1 MKRIPHDE
9 FRYRVLSTEGTD
21 EEMGRL
27 HGEVFRD
34 EAHRGMLDFYI
45 RLWRRILEPQGVSP
59 RTGFWLQKVTGMAA
73 PRLLRLFAGKVPPWL
88 DDRMKGM
95 QSALQVDDITIRT
108 ALVLPDLLPFLQS
121 LWVTFRPD
129 DFVAVN
135 MPSFGCT
142 SFVANGD
149 RFFVGRNLDF
159 PGVGY
164 WDRFPV
170 IQHFKRTK
178 GLSYLGFTTAGVPVA
193 GITGVNEAQLVVS
206 IHQHYS
212 RRATYSGELP
222 FSIGERILRD
232 CRSVDEA
239 KAILDGARV
248 SSSWAFVVA
257 DGKSREAM
265 LYEIS
270 PRGRG
275 SKWLDGRY
283 LGHSNHFQTPVCQAG
298 EYATGARMN
307 WDNRCRR
314 TRLEELL
321 ERAGGRLDERGATQ
335 ILCDH
340 WDPFWNEPK
349 VANRTVSQ
357 VYNIQ
362 SVLIDPV
369 TMKAWVGEGESPL
382 HLGHYSEFDLGE
394 IFAGREGRT
403 GVELPAWKF
412 ADPGQEKA
420 KRLYISSFVDA
431 FEGRDGAALPQMYE
445 CLEAHPFP
453 EAYLVAGILAL
464 RARDEVGAVTLFLAG
479 IKLIDEKCFTKKLVA
494 RPPEYFELM
503 LYEARAY
510 DLLGQRPK
518 AVEAYRKLAADDRN
532 GDAHLRDMAFK
543 AKPFTRAWLERI
555 WMPYAAYVPFQ

>member
-1 MKRIPHDE
+1 MY
-9 FRYRVLSTEGTD
+9 RYRVLSTGGSD

-27 HGEVFRD
+27 HGEAFRED
-34 EAHRGMLDFYI
+34 ARAGMLDFYL
-45 RLWRRILEPQGVSP
+45 RLWRRILDPHGMSP
-59 RTGFWLQKVTGMAA
+59 FTASVVKKVTGVAA
-73 PRLLRLFAGKVPPWL
+73 PQLLKLFAGKVPGWL
-88 DDRMKGM
+88 DDRMNGM
-95 QSALQVDDITIRT
+95 QSVLKLDDTAIRT

-135 MPSFGCT
+135 LPSFGCT
-142 SFVANGD
+142 SFVASGD

-193 GITGVNEAQLVVS
+193 GITGINEARIVVT

-212 RRATYSGELP
+212 RKATFTGELP
-222 FSIGERILRD
+222 FSIGERILRE
-232 CRSVDEA
+232 CQSVDEA
-239 KAILDGARV
+239 KAILDGAHV
-248 SSSWAFVVA
+248 SSSWAFVIA
-257 DGKSREAM
+257 DGKNRDAM
-265 LYEIS
+265 LYELS

-275 SKWLDGRY
+275 SRRLDGGY

-321 ERAGGRLDERGATQ
+321 AKAGDGLDENAATQ

-340 WDPFWNEPK
+340 WDPFWDEPK

-369 TMKAWVGEGESPL
+369 EMKAWLGEGKSPL
-382 HLGHYSEFDLGE
+382 HLGHYAEFDLSE
-394 IFAGREGRT
+394 LFAGRDGRT
-403 GVELPAWKF
+403 GRELPAYRF

-431 FEGRDGAALPQMYE
+431 FEGRDEAALPQMDE
-445 CLEAHPFP
+445 CLKAHPFA
-453 EAYLVAGILAL
+453 EAYLVTGILSL
-464 RARDEVGAVTLFLAG
+464 RARNEARAVTLFQDG
-479 IKLIDEKCFTKKLVA
+479 MKLVDEKCRAKGLTE

-503 LYEARAY
+503 LYEARSY

-518 AVEAYRKLAADDRN
+518 AVEVYRRLAADERN
-532 GDAHLRDMAFK
+532 GDLHLKEMALK

-555 WMPYAAYVPFQ
+555 WMPYAAYIPFQ